1 MSNCV
6 SPVLSYGE
14 LHYGYEYQI
23 CKRIFL
29 QEKIRSM
36 FVWNLEIIA
45 VILLAAAFSWF
56 FCRSVVVQEGSME
69 PTRAGERVL
78 MDSAWYRLSS
88 PKRGDI
94 IAFRTSEDKKASIHI
109 KRVIALPGETVQIK
123 DGQILINGEVYNE
136 KDEFPAITNAGLASS
151 RSRSGRDSTLCSA
164 TTGTTARTAA
174 TTAWDSWIRTALSES
189 SGLRFRRGRKSVSC
203 KRSIEGEET

>member
-29 QEKIRSM
+29 QEKDPFHVCMESGNHRSDSSCGGI
-36 FVWNLEIIA
+36 FLVFLQK
-45 VILLAAAFSWF
+45 
-56 FCRSVVVQEGSME
+56 CRGAGGLDGADS
-69 PTRAGERVL
+69 RAGGACADGLRLVPLKFSETRGYHRV
-78 MDSAWYRLSS
+78 
-88 PKRGDI
+88 PGP
-94 IAFRTSEDKKASIHI
+94 SEDKKASIHI

-136 KDEFPAITNAGLASS
+136 KDEFPAITNAGLASEPITVGKGQYFVLGDNRNNSEDS
-151 RSRSGRDSTLCSA
+151 RHNGM
-164 TTGTTARTAA
+164 
-174 TTAWDSWIRTALSES
+174 
-189 SGLRFRRGRKSVSC
+189 GLVNSDRIVGKLWFTISPWKKIGFV
-203 KRSIEGEET
+203 

>member
-1 MSNCV
+1 MGMNTRYV
-6 SPVLSYGE
+6 K
-14 LHYGYEYQI
+14 EYFY
-23 CKRIFL
+23 KK
-29 QEKIRSM
+29 KIRSM

-69 PTRAGERVL
+69 PTLVPGERVL

-109 KRVIALPGETVQIK
+109 KRVIALPGETVQIQRRTDPHRTGK
-123 DGQILINGEVYNE
+123 SIMKKMNFRPPQTRDL
-136 KDEFPAITNAGLASS
+136 PPS

>member
-1 MSNCV
+1 MGMNTRYV
-6 SPVLSYGE
+6 K
-14 LHYGYEYQI
+14 EYFY
-23 CKRIFL
+23 KK
-29 QEKIRSM
+29 KIRSM

-45 VILLAAAFSWF
+45 AILLAAAFSWF

-69 PTRAGERVL
+69 PTLVPGERVL

-123 DGQILINGEVYNE
+123 DGQILCSDTRDG
-136 KDEFPAITNAGLASS
+136 FLARYRAQFGDGQMSLEDILV
-151 RSRSGRDSTLCSA
+151 RVERRNYDSEDFL
-164 TTGTTARTAA
+164 
-174 TTAWDSWIRTALSES
+174 
-189 SGLRFRRGRKSVSC
+189 
-203 KRSIEGEET
+203 

>member
-1 MSNCV
+1 MGMNTRYV
-6 SPVLSYGE
+6 K
-14 LHYGYEYQI
+14 EYFY
-23 CKRIFL
+23 KK
-29 QEKIRSM
+29 KIRSM

-45 VILLAAAFSWF
+45 AILLAAAFSWF

-69 PTRAGERVL
+69 PTLVPGERVL

-109 KRVIALPGETVQIK
+109 KRVIALPGETVQYRSKTDRSSSTGKSIMK
-123 DGQILINGEVYNE
+123 KMNFRPSQTRDL
-136 KDEFPAITNAGLASS
+136 PPS